1 MSAPIELDGDR
12 LRALLAELDQRLA
25 QRGISAGLY
34 VVGGAAIALTISE
47 RRLTLDV
54 DALATD
60 QAVYD
65 EAAIIARQH
74 GLPPTW
80 LNPSAAPWI
89 PPRARR
95 RHPRNG
101 SRRSSRRR
109 PQRRSPPP
117 CAGHPEDRPAL
128 PSLVNEAGSAARF
141 LGEAR
146 RQSGG
151 GRCAPAATR
160 APTTSRRHVVV
171 RGAPTTCRRPPGR
184 CGSPAAPGPTT
195 ASLHADH

>member
-12 LRALLAELDQRLA
+12 LRALLAELDKRLA
-25 QRGISAGLY
+25 ARGISAGLY

-65 EAAIIARQH
+65 EAVTIARQH

-89 PPRARR
+89 PPRA
-95 RHPRNG
+95 
-101 SRRSSRRR
+101 
-109 PQRRSPPP
+109 PQT
-117 CAGHPEDRPAL
+117 L
-128 PSLVNEAGSAARF
+128 P
-141 LGEAR
+141 
-146 RQSGG
+146 
-151 GRCAPAATR
+151 T
-160 APTTSRRHVVV
+160 
-171 RGAPTTCRRPPGR
+171 
-184 CGSPAAPGPTT
+184 APGLHVEFAPLEHLL
-195 ASLHADH
+195 AMKMAAMRERDYPDIAELARSLGMALGVRRDEDLNEEVRHCGRDTHRIVQHFRQ

>member
-1 MSAPIELDGDR
+1 MSAPIELDVDR
-12 LRALLAELDQRLA
+12 LRALLAELDNRLA

-34 VVGGAAIALTISE
+34 VVGGAAIALTVSD

-89 PPRARR
+89 PPRPPQTLPATPGLHVEYAPLEHLLAMKMAAMRERDYPDIAELARSLGLANADAAAFERLLRDAYGDDDILEMALGVR
-95 RHPRNG
+95 RDEDLNVEV
-101 SRRSSRRR
+101 RR
-109 PQRRSPPP
+109 
-117 CAGHPEDRPAL
+117 L
-128 PSLVNEAGSAARF
+128 AR
-141 LGEAR
+141 G
-146 RQSGG
+146 
-151 GRCAPAATR
+151 TR
-160 APTTSRRHVVV
+160 TIVQHFFQ
-171 RGAPTTCRRPPGR
+171 
-184 CGSPAAPGPTT
+184 
-195 ASLHADH
+195 

>member
-12 LRALLAELDQRLA
+12 LRALLAELDKRVA

-34 VVGGAAIALTISE
+34 VVGGAAIALTISD

-74 GLPPTW
+74 GLPSTW

-89 PPRARR
+89 PPRL
-95 RHPRNG
+95 
-101 SRRSSRRR
+101 S
-109 PQRRSPPP
+109 QT
-117 CAGHPEDRPAL
+117 L
-128 PSLVNEAGSAARF
+128 PSVPGLHVEYAPLEHLLAMKMAAMRERDYPDIAELARSLGLAEADATTFEKLMRNAYVDDAILETALGVRRDEDLNAEVRRLARDTI
-141 LGEAR
+141 R
-146 RQSGG
+146 IV
-151 GRCAPAATR
+151 
-160 APTTSRRHVVV
+160 RHF
-171 RGAPTTCRRPPGR
+171 GQ
-184 CGSPAAPGPTT
+184 
-195 ASLHADH
+195 